1 VTATVCILTFNGGQF
16 LDEILRA
23 CATQDAPFGYEV
35 LVLDSG
41 SSDGTLAIV
50 SRHPDVRLHEIPN
63 GEFGHGRTRNLAA
76 SLARGD
82 VVVFLTHDATPAD
95 PSWLRHLVSPLLD
108 DGTLAGVFARQKP
121 RPGCR
126 PTASREIVRTF
137 RAAPPEG
144 FFSNVCS
151 AIRKEVLAQIP
162 FRDVD
167 YSEDRAFA
175 SDAADRGLRTAYVSE
190 AEVLHSHDL
199 ALPEYFRRMYD
210 EAAGLRRAGG
220 TIPRRILWL
229 AAAAAYGTLQDWV
242 FVATNPN
249 YSLLTKIRWGAEVP
263 LYNVARRLAIWLA
276 ARELPERMARAL
288 SLDVRR
294 RRAATG

>member
-1 VTATVCILTFNGGQF
+1 MTATVCILTFNGEQF

-23 CATQDAPFGYEV
+23 CAAQDAPFGSEV

-41 SSDGTLAIV
+41 SQDDTLAIV
-50 SRHPDVRLHEIPN
+50 SRYPDVRLHQIPN
-63 GEFGHGRTRNLAA
+63 PEFGHGRTRNLAA
-76 SLARGD
+76 SLAHGE
-82 VVVFLTHDATPAD
+82 VVVFLTHDATPAN
-95 PSWLRHLVSPLLD
+95 PSWLRQLVEPLLAD
-108 DGTLAGVFARQKP
+108 PALAGVFARQKP

-126 PTASREIVRTF
+126 PAAAREVLQTF
-137 RAAPPEG
+137 EAAPPAG

-151 AIRKEVLAQIP
+151 AIRKEVLQQIP
-162 FRDVD
+162 FREVD

-175 SDAADRGLRTAYVSE
+175 SDAAARGLCVAYVPE

-199 ALPEYFRRMYD
+199 PLPEYFRRMYD
-210 EAAGLRRAGG
+210 EAAGIRRAGG
-220 TIPRRILWL
+220 ATSKRALLL
-229 AAAAAYGTLQDWV
+229 AVAAAYGTLQDWV
-242 FVATNPN
+242 FVATNSN
-249 YSLLTKIRWGAEVP
+249 YSLLTKIRWGAAVP
-263 LYNVARRLAIWLA
+263 FYNMARRLAIWLA